1 METIHQEESTNKK
14 QLTQDQ
20 IDELMSYPDYWR
32 PILKRAAERGESIS
46 EAYKRLEK
54 LEYLM

>member
-1 METIHQEESTNKK
+1 MKQQEESTNKK

-20 IDELMSYPDYWR
+20 IEELMSYPNYWR
-32 PILKRAAERGESIS
+32 PILRKAAERGESIS

-54 LEYLM
+54 LEYLT

>member
-1 METIHQEESTNKK
+1 MTQQEESTSKK
-14 QLTQDQ
+14 QLTQEQ
-20 IDELMSYPDYWR
+20 INELMSYPDYWR
-32 PILKRAAERGESIS
+32 HILTKAAEQGESIS